1 MRPLERGVTRHVC
14 LELPDG
20 YRIDFESMEALALA
34 MQKVREGQPIVIK
47 CEDGSEEVL
56 WAPED

>member
-1 MRPLERGVTRHVC
+1 MFC

-20 YRIDFESMEALALA
+20 YRIDFGSMEALALA
-34 MQKVREGQPIVIK
+34 MQKMREGQQIIITRA
-47 CEDGSEEVL
+47 DGSEELL